1 MTIVNINYSIKR
13 EIKHNGKI
21 EFVVYENNNRVDSF
35 ISYERA
41 STFLVAYKEAMR

>member
-1 MTIVNINYSIKR
+1 MTINDINYNIKR

-41 STFLVAYKEAMR
+41 CTFLAAYKVAMR